1 MQILKDDIGKYKY
14 CFEYNFN
21 LDTLTFC
28 RAIKTKLGYKAF
40 GFYQGRWRFNDIN
53 IVYIIKN
60 KYESVFINDNI
71 LEDIELYEI
80 EKKKQILKEKK
91 LTKLKEATD
100 TNFVVNNVKGELY
113 GYQKLGVEFFITNG
127 GKAILADTMGLGKT
141 AQSLAYIAHEKL
153 DKTLVICPA
162 SVKYAWESEVKKWTK
177 LKSVIIDSKTKFTP
191 ELIAGHNIFIIN
203 YDILKRFVNEL
214 TITRFDCL
222 VCDEF
227 HYIKNPTAQRTKH
240 VKTIAKNIESI
251 LLLSG
256 TPLLSRPV
264 ELFNG
269 LQLMDPNEFN
279 DYYFYTRRYCAAHAG
294 RFGWDV
300 SGSSRIKELQ
310 QRINKYFLRR
320 TKENVLTEL
329 PPKRFIDYPVELD
342 AFQQKNYKMAEES
355 FVEYLK
361 EIKNKKKDEIDKAMH
376 ASRLVKL
383 NELRQITS
391 SGKVYAAKHIINNII
406 DAGEKVVVFSVYNK
420 PLEYLKEEFGNKA
433 VVLIGKTENKERANI
448 IKSFQDD
455 DSKKIFLGGMKSA
468 GIGITLTA
476 ASNVLFLD
484 YSWVPS
490 DHEQSM
496 DRIHRIG
503 QTASSVNIYQLFSKN
518 TIDEYMNEIL
528 TEKKKLFSRII
539 DNKNVSGQVSLN
551 LVDEILKVYDRE
563 KLSTD

>member
-279 DYYFYTRRYCAAHAG
+279 DYYFYTRRYCAARAG